1 MSKYRIIWDYEQKK
15 ANKIARRLLETER
28 IRTSGWRKLLM
39 PVFLPQYIR
48 YRRKLSVTRKNLLFT
63 KKLALEAAKNLQLG
77 KERAQEI
84 RQIEIKTREILNRQ
98 TKGLYTEKVRQK
110 QLAEIEFLINYYLDL
125 LDSNQK
131 NYASMLKSK
140 FPSKGKY
147 LSFLDTLQK
156 IEHAVIQASIETVRR
171 GTKKERRIWFENL
184 INAIKEVR
192 RAEVDDIFANR

>member
-1 MSKYRIIWDYEQKK
+1 MSKFRIIWDSEQKK